1 MHVLQ
6 RTAIVLHMEGGVSVV
21 MVISLLTM
29 HDQVLQ
35 LAYLLPD

>member
-6 RTAIVLHMEGGVSVV
+6 RAAIVLYMEGGVSVV
-21 MVISLLTM
+21 VVIGLLAM